1 MKKKNTKAVFD
12 SVKQHT
18 KSIAYI
24 LVGYG
29 VGEIMGNVLKEYKPD
44 AKGVQKM
51 LIKLG
56 AYALTGMVIK
66 SAADYVGGEIDDI
79 FEFVSEVN
87 KEAKESEDTTDEFTE
102 ENKNDKT

>member
-1 MKKKNTKAVFD
+1 MKKKSNKSVID
-12 SVKQHT
+12 SVKSHT

-66 SAADYVGGEIDDI
+66 SATDYVSGEIDDI
-79 FEFVSEVN
+79 FEFMADVN
-87 KEAKESEDTTDEFTE
+87 AEMEKEKEDA
-102 ENKNDKT
+102 DKELTNG

>member
-1 MKKKNTKAVFD
+1 MKKKDTKSMVE
-12 SVKQHT
+12 SIKSHT

-24 LVGYG
+24 LVAYG

-44 AKGVQKM
+44 AKGAKKM

-66 SAADYVGGEIDDI
+66 SATEYVGGEIDDI
-79 FEFVSEVN
+79 FEFASEMSAEVAAN
-87 KEAKESEDTTDEFTE
+87 AEEATEEDTDA
-102 ENKNDKT
+102 

>member
-1 MKKKNTKAVFD
+1 MKKKDTKAVLD

-29 VGEIMGNVLKEYKPD
+29 VGEIMGNILKEYKPD

-79 FEFVSEVN
+79 FEFVSEIE
-87 KEAKESEDTTDEFTE
+87 KETKKSEDAKDEATTD
-102 ENKNDKT
+102 D

>member
-1 MKKKNTKAVFD
+1 MKKKDTKAVLD

-79 FEFVSEVN
+79 FEFMTEVSAET
-87 KEAKESEDTTDEFTE
+87 KESEGATNE
-102 ENKNDKT
+102 ENTDD

>member
-1 MKKKNTKAVFD
+1 MKKKDTKTVLD

-79 FEFVSEVN
+79 FEFVSEISEET
-87 KEAKESEDTTDEFTE
+87 KKSEDTEKE
-102 ENKNDKT
+102 EDKND

>member
-1 MKKKNTKAVFD
+1 MKKKDTKAVLD

-79 FEFVSEVN
+79 FEFVSEIS
-87 KEAKESEDTTDEFTE
+87 EETKESEGAEKE
-102 ENKNDKT
+102 EDKDDQT